1 MRWCEVLPFKCLLW
15 WQQPWGL
22 GFMVFPSPTSSIS
35 LKLGRAVK
43 AAIFWGAKYRSGA
56 KKKGEEGAMLGQFH
70 WHCKCSRWHA
80 LYSCSVP
87 GALGIGVLS
96 VLTLGGTLILTHE
109 LNIVFGWHRQSR
121 KVWREQRWGSVMLP
135 FAILLQLQSAW
146 SSWLCGFLNPYPKWG
161 PNPKGSSKVRLFLRQ
176 LYVACGWR
184 FWRRNFL
191 MEQYWA
197 TAMLHLA
204 FLL

>member
-1 MRWCEVLPFKCLLW
+1 MATTLRSRLYGFPKQSSKSSNFLRCKAQEWCKEERWGGSNAGAVPLALQVLPLACPFQLQCAC
-15 WQQPWGL
+15 
-22 GFMVFPSPTSSIS
+22 SP
-35 LKLGRAVK
+35 G
-43 AAIFWGAKYRSGA
+43 
-56 KKKGEEGAMLGQFH
+56 H
-70 WHCKCSRWHA
+70 WSFLNLNRKWN
-80 LYSCSVP
+80 LNP
-87 GALGIGVLS
+87 
-96 VLTLGGTLILTHE
+96 E
-109 LNIVFGWHRQSR
+109 LNRVFGWHRQSR
-121 KVWREQRWGSVMLP
+121 KVWREQCWGSVMLS